1 MFPIPQFTEGS
12 LPLGGGQGER
22 SIIVY
27 NMKKKYLILVVMV
40 QAALMLTACVT
51 DNDNSATEGNVS
63 VSVSVTD
70 PVGVGSSRAI
80 TAANENTISNL
91 HILAFNNET
100 GVMLSN
106 GYTEVDNLSNI
117 TCKLA
122 IAGVQETQVAVY
134 AIANLGNQT
143 AFDDHSITLSEFENM
158 YVKAADADGCTQGT
172 FSLYKAGDETPVAT
186 VTNETHAL
194 MISNK
199 AIKRLALA
207 GVGFK
212 LNLVRLVPKFVLNLY
227 GNDVQLLSYRF
238 VNMPVGDY
246 LVGHDEDMTG
256 TDYQSS
262 TKVDLGSTALAENIS
277 YYGFKSYNAPISSSI
292 ITNQRDRIE
301 GKAPATA
308 AYLEVTACK
317 PSEPSL
323 AYYYRIYLGG
333 VDADG
338 NPDATQFN
346 ILRNHN
352 YNLNIVFS
360 SYIIDDYRAGIN
372 GDVNATIEV
381 TPWATETRDVAD
393 LNIISVE
400 RFVNIGDF
408 LCSDGSIISPDN
420 LASSGKTPVAIVF
433 STATTVTDQANG
445 YTHGYA
451 MALKNVHSSGSTVGT
466 YKWAN
471 SSTDESN
478 LPNISSDTWKS
489 RRADLEGRTNT
500 SFIST
505 SSYPAGYAAKTT
517 YASQATAPSNSS
529 GWFLPSSGQW
539 YYILV
544 NLGGMSATP
553 GNVWGWSNKSS
564 TAASNLN
571 SKLSKVGSGNY
582 DAFFSDT
589 SSSEG
594 YWSSSESSSS
604 NAYDAYFYS
613 SGDMGFATSSSKSLT
628 RRVRAVIAF

>member
-1 MFPIPQFTEGS
+1 
-12 LPLGGGQGER
+12 
-22 SIIVY
+22 
-27 NMKKKYLILVVMV
+27 MKIFSMIMMKIFVSHALHRMMV
-40 QAALMLTACVT
+40 ATMLLAALMLTACVT

-143 AFDDHSITLSEFENM
+143 AFDDHSITLSQFENM
-158 YVKAADADGCTQGT
+158 YVKAADADGSTQGT

-292 ITNQRDRIE
+292 ITNQRNRIE

-323 AYYYRIYLGG
+323 TYYYRIYLGG
-333 VDADG
+333 VDVDG

-381 TPWATETRDVAD
+381 TPWATETRET
-393 LNIISVE
+393 I
-400 RFVNIGDF
+400 
-408 LCSDGSIISPDN
+408 
-420 LASSGKTPVAIVF
+420 
-433 STATTVTDQANG
+433 
-445 YTHGYA
+445 
-451 MALKNVHSSGSTVGT
+451 
-466 YKWAN
+466 
-471 SSTDESN
+471 
-478 LPNISSDTWKS
+478 
-489 RRADLEGRTNT
+489 
-500 SFIST
+500 
-505 SSYPAGYAAKTT
+505 
-517 YASQATAPSNSS
+517 
-529 GWFLPSSGQW
+529 
-539 YYILV
+539 
-544 NLGGMSATP
+544 
-553 GNVWGWSNKSS
+553 
-564 TAASNLN
+564 
-571 SKLSKVGSGNY
+571 
-582 DAFFSDT
+582 
-589 SSSEG
+589 
-594 YWSSSESSSS
+594 
-604 NAYDAYFYS
+604 
-613 SGDMGFATSSSKSLT
+613 DMQL
-628 RRVRAVIAF
+628 

>member
-1 MFPIPQFTEGS
+1 
-12 LPLGGGQGER
+12 
-22 SIIVY
+22 
-27 NMKKKYLILVVMV
+27 MV
-40 QAALMLTACVT
+40 LAALMLTACVT

-134 AIANLGNQT
+134 AIANLGNP
-143 AFDDHSITLSEFENM
+143 AVFDDHSITLSQFENM
-158 YVKAADADGCTQGT
+158 YVKAADADGSTQGT

-333 VDADG
+333 VDVDG

-346 ILRNHN
+346 IHRNHN

-381 TPWATETRDVAD
+381 TPWATETRNPMDMDVVSLEHIHA
-393 LNIISVE
+393 
-400 RFVNIGDF
+400 IGDF
-408 LCSDGSIISPDN
+408 LCSDGSVITPEEVSTSN
-420 LASSGKTPVAIVF
+420 KTPIAIIF
-433 STATTVTDQANG
+433 STETSDTDKA
-445 YTHGYA
+445 HGWYFYA
-451 MALKNVHSSGSTVGT
+451 MALTNVHSEGTTIGT
-466 YKWAN
+466 YNWAN
-471 SSTDESN
+471 SSSDVSGIPD
-478 LPNISSDTWKS
+478 LPYNTWQNRSSDM
-489 RRADLEGRTNT
+489 DGYTNT
-500 SFIST
+500 TYLNST
-505 SSYPAGYAAKTT
+505 DYPAGYAAKTT
-517 YASQATAPSNSS
+517 YASQVTAPSNTS
-529 GWFLPSSGQW
+529 GWFLPSCGQW

-553 GNVWGWSNKSS
+553 GNAWGWSNMSS
-564 TAASNLN
+564 TAVSNLN
-571 SKLSKVGSGNY
+571 TILGKAGSGNY
-582 DAFFSDT
+582 DSFGN
-589 SSSEG
+589 EWC
-594 YWSSSESSSS
+594 WSSSEHGSDG
-604 NAYDAYFYS
+604 AYGAYFGSNGNMY
-613 SGDMGFATSSSKSLT
+613 FAYGASDKLFAGH
-628 RRVRAVIAF
+628 VRPVIAF

>member
-1 MFPIPQFTEGS
+1 
-12 LPLGGGQGER
+12 
-22 SIIVY
+22 
-27 NMKKKYLILVVMV
+27 MKIFSMIMMKIFVSHALHRMMV
-40 QAALMLTACVT
+40 ATMLLAALILTACVT

-63 VSVSVTD
+63 VSVSVTN
-70 PVGVGSSRAI
+70 PMGVGPSRAI

-134 AIANLGNQT
+134 AIANLGNPT
-143 AFDDHSITLSEFENM
+143 AFDDHSITLSQFEDM
-158 YVKAADADGCTQGT
+158 YVKAADADGSTQGT

-308 AYLEVTACK
+308 SYLEVTACK

-346 ILRNHN
+346 ILRNHD
-352 YNLNIVFS
+352 YHLNIVFS
-360 SYIIDDYRAGIN
+360 NSIVDDNRAGIN

-381 TPWATETRDVAD
+381 TPWATETRET
-393 LNIISVE
+393 I
-400 RFVNIGDF
+400 
-408 LCSDGSIISPDN
+408 
-420 LASSGKTPVAIVF
+420 
-433 STATTVTDQANG
+433 
-445 YTHGYA
+445 
-451 MALKNVHSSGSTVGT
+451 
-466 YKWAN
+466 
-471 SSTDESN
+471 
-478 LPNISSDTWKS
+478 
-489 RRADLEGRTNT
+489 
-500 SFIST
+500 
-505 SSYPAGYAAKTT
+505 
-517 YASQATAPSNSS
+517 
-529 GWFLPSSGQW
+529 
-539 YYILV
+539 
-544 NLGGMSATP
+544 
-553 GNVWGWSNKSS
+553 
-564 TAASNLN
+564 
-571 SKLSKVGSGNY
+571 
-582 DAFFSDT
+582 
-589 SSSEG
+589 
-594 YWSSSESSSS
+594 
-604 NAYDAYFYS
+604 
-613 SGDMGFATSSSKSLT
+613 DMQL
-628 RRVRAVIAF
+628 

>member
-1 MFPIPQFTEGS
+1 MKRF
-12 LPLGGGQGER
+12 LYYWLLVLG
-22 SIIVY
+22 V
-27 NMKKKYLILVVMV
+27 
-40 QAALMLTACVT
+40 ALLFAGCTNEEEKAKASNELTVNIKVDDA
-51 DNDNSATEGNVS
+51 VS
-63 VSVSVTD
+63 V
-70 PVGVGSSRAI
+70 GKSRALND
-80 TAANENTISNL
+80 ANENKIANI
-91 HILAFNNET
+91 HILAFNNDT
-100 GVMLSN
+100 GVMLST

-134 AIANLGNQT
+134 AIANLGNST
-143 AFDDHSITLSEFENM
+143 VFDDHSITLSQFEDM
-158 YVKAADADGCTQGT
+158 YVKAADADGSTQGT

-308 AYLEVTACK
+308 AYLEVMACK

-346 ILRNHN
+346 ILRNHD
-352 YNLNIVFS
+352 YHLNIVFS

-381 TPWATETRDVAD
+381 TPWATETRET
-393 LNIISVE
+393 I
-400 RFVNIGDF
+400 
-408 LCSDGSIISPDN
+408 
-420 LASSGKTPVAIVF
+420 
-433 STATTVTDQANG
+433 
-445 YTHGYA
+445 
-451 MALKNVHSSGSTVGT
+451 
-466 YKWAN
+466 
-471 SSTDESN
+471 
-478 LPNISSDTWKS
+478 
-489 RRADLEGRTNT
+489 
-500 SFIST
+500 
-505 SSYPAGYAAKTT
+505 
-517 YASQATAPSNSS
+517 
-529 GWFLPSSGQW
+529 
-539 YYILV
+539 
-544 NLGGMSATP
+544 
-553 GNVWGWSNKSS
+553 
-564 TAASNLN
+564 
-571 SKLSKVGSGNY
+571 
-582 DAFFSDT
+582 
-589 SSSEG
+589 
-594 YWSSSESSSS
+594 
-604 NAYDAYFYS
+604 
-613 SGDMGFATSSSKSLT
+613 DMQL
-628 RRVRAVIAF
+628 